1 MLLFMFETVEPVTM
15 RDYLLLW
22 TPIIFLDWS
31 ILAFVFGMTLWYAEK
46 NVVGRAVV
54 IEIQTGIMVVLSLY
68 ISFRMLI
75 MLRQKGGL
83 GNVEEGLPRSL
94 RSEK

>member
-1 MLLFMFETVEPVTM
+1 M

-46 NVVGRAVV
+46 NVIGRAVV
-54 IEIQTGIMVVLSLY
+54 IEIQTGLMVVLSIY
-68 ISFRMLI
+68 ISFRMLV

-83 GNVEEGLPRSL
+83 GNVEEGLPRGL
-94 RSEK
+94 RGEK